1 MRPGYIDGMV
11 LTQDLLSQALDA
23 LGQVLAQRNQSHEVV
38 AIGGG
43 SLLLLGLIQRPTRD
57 IDLVALVEA
66 GRYLSAEPIPAS
78 LKQAVAEVGRAYGLA
93 SDWMNA
99 GPTELL
105 CLGLPEG
112 FQDRIVTHTYG
123 GLTVHIAS
131 RFDQICF
138 KLYASVDQGPQSKHF
153 ADLKRLVPTGQEL
166 ARARSWCVTHDTS
179 SAFGDQLEQAL
190 AALETAR
197 DGS

>member
-1 MRPGYIDGMV
+1 MA

-23 LGQVLAQRNQSHEVV
+23 LGQVLAQRKQAHEVV

-57 IDLVALVEA
+57 IDLVALVDD
-66 GRYLSAEPIPAS
+66 GHYLSAEPLPAS
-78 LKQAVAEVGRAYGLA
+78 LKQAVEEVGRALGLA

-105 CLGLPEG
+105 RFGLPEG
-112 FQDRIVTHTYG
+112 FQSRLVTKTYG

-138 KLYASVDQGPQSKHF
+138 KLYASVDQGPRSKHF
-153 ADLKRLVPTGQEL
+153 ADLGRLAPNHEDL
-166 ARARSWCVTHDTS
+166 ERARSWCVTHDTS
-179 SAFGDQLEQAL
+179 QAFADQLEQAL
-190 AALETAR
+190 AALESAG